1 MIKASITT
9 ENKQNKRVLIFSGG
23 NLGPWALSEIRQG
36 DILIGA
42 DRGSS
47 FLIQHGY
54 APDLALGDFDSV
66 TPEELEH
73 IRQSSKQFQSCDPVM
88 KDETDTEMALDRALE
103 LHPSHIEIFGAL
115 GTRFDHSLANV
126 HLLAKALQ
134 HNVSCKITDERNQ
147 ITLINRFTEICQ
159 TRFTHVSLL
168 PLTPE
173 VTGVTLEGF
182 LYPLNDATLTIGHSL
197 GISNVLAAETG
208 RITVQT
214 GQLLVMQSRD

>member
-1 MIKASITT
+1 MTQSSITL
-9 ENKQNKRVLIFSGG
+9 NNKRVLIFSGG
-23 NLGPWALSEIRQG
+23 NLGTWALSEIRQG

-42 DRGSS
+42 DRGSL

-54 APDLALGDFDSV
+54 IPDLALGDFDSV
-66 TPEELEH
+66 SPEELEAVH
-73 IRQSSKQFQSCDPVM
+73 STSRQFLSCDPVM
-88 KDETDTEMALDRALE
+88 KDLTDTEMALDYALE
-103 LHPSHIEIFGAL
+103 MNPAYIEIFGAL

-134 HNVSCKITDERNQ
+134 HKVSCTITDERNQ
-147 ITLINRFTEICQ
+147 ITLTDGSTEVRQ
-159 TRFTHVSLL
+159 SRFTHVSLL

-182 LYPLNDATLTIGHSL
+182 QYPLYNATLTIGHSL
-197 GISNVLAAETG
+197 GISNVLVDKTG
-208 RITVQT
+208 RITIKT